1 MNTVMAIA
9 NQKGGV
15 GKTTTCE
22 NLGVGLANEG
32 KKVLLI
38 DADPQGSLTAALG
51 YAQPDQ
57 LDTTLSTL
65 LSKILTEK
73 PHDPMEGILH
83 HGEGID
89 LMPAN
94 IELSGLEV
102 SMVNAMN
109 RERVLSQ
116 YVNEVKRNYNYVLID
131 CMPSLGMLTVNALTA
146 ADSVLIPAQ
155 PQYLSAKGLEQLLQ
169 TINKVRRQI
178 NPKLKIEGILLTM
191 VDGRTNYAKE
201 ISELVRN
208 TYGSKINVFAQDI
221 PRSVRAAEMSAA
233 GKSIFAYDP
242 DGKVASAYSSLTK
255 EVMKIERQR
264 QKDRTEGVSS
274 TTRKSTRCRGDCH
287 GGISRRKKSELHGH
301 VELPPARQ
309 GTFTEGKRPALADA
323 VASRRLGLHA
333 GRAFSY
339 QPGKQGRDTLR
350 CK

>member
-1 MNTVMAIA
+1 MKYQVGTMIEIPRAALTAGEIA
-9 NQKGGV
+9 KEAEFFSFGTNDLTQMTFGFSRDDAAKFLGAYYDHKIYESDPFQHLDQIGV
-15 GKTTTCE
+15 GKLVKMAAKRAAPTRPDLGWASAASTAAIRPPWSSATTSAWTTCPARPS
-22 NLGVGLANEG
+22 VCPSPVWPPRRQG

-65 LSKILTEK
+65 LSKILTEQ

-191 VDGRTNYAKE
+191 VDGRTNYAKGNQRTGQE
-201 ISELVRN
+201 ARM
-208 TYGSKINVFAQDI
+208 AA
-221 PRSVRAAEMSAA
+221 RSM
-233 GKSIFAYDP
+233 F
-242 DGKVASAYSSLTK
+242 
-255 EVMKIERQR
+255 
-264 QKDRTEGVSS
+264 
-274 TTRKSTRCRGDCH
+274 
-287 GGISRRKKSELHGH
+287 SRRIFRVRSE
-301 VELPPARQ
+301 
-309 GTFTEGKRPALADA
+309 
-323 VASRRLGLHA
+323 
-333 GRAFSY
+333 
-339 QPGKQGRDTLR
+339 QPK
-350 CK
+350 